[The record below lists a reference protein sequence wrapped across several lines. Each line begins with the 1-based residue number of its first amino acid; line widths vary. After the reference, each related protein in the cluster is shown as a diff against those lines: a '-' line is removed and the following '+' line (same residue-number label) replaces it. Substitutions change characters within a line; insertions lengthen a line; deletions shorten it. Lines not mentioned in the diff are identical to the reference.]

1 MLGIGTFVAIACL
14 KQPMLFQNPGTMW
27 RDRLCVLFYRN
38 KKGEKLC
45 AALCPHILV
54 PVAFHQAS
62 PSPFRCVPTEIFFRA
77 YGIPAAL
84 LRKFT
89 SALTEFQPPRHRQFP
104 GSPPPFPP
112 QSPHGMAGSVRAA
125 DRLSLRAGGTLFAN
139 SFSRKTLIRT
149 TIYKNISTWLKET
162 LG

>member
-1 MLGIGTFVAIACL
+1 MLGIGTLVAIACL

-27 RDRLCVLFYRN
+27 RDKLCVLFKKN

-54 PVAFHQAS
+54 PFAFHQAS
-62 PSPFRCVPTEIFFRA
+62 PAPFRRVRAEIFFRA
-77 YGIPAAL
+77 YGISAAL

-89 SALTEFQPPRHRQFP
+89 SALTEIPLPLQASRTGQAA
-104 GSPPPFPP
+104 PFPP
-112 QSPHGMAGSVRAA
+112 QSPHGMAGSVRTA
-125 DRLSLRAGGTLFAN
+125 DRLSPRAGGILFAN
-139 SFSRKTLIRT
+139 SFSRKASIRT

>member
-1 MLGIGTFVAIACL
+1 MLGIGTLVAIACL

-27 RDRLCVLFYRN
+27 RDKLCVLFKKN
-38 KKGEKLC
+38 KKGEKLR

-54 PVAFHQAS
+54 PFAFHQAS
-62 PSPFRCVPTEIFFRA
+62 PAPFRCVPTEIFFRA

-112 QSPHGMAGSVRAA
+112 QSPHGMAGSVRTA
-125 DRLSLRAGGTLFAN
+125 DRLSPRAGGTLFAN
-139 SFSRKTLIRT
+139 PFFRKASIRT